1 VRALRAL
8 PHPEEV
14 ALCSSFHPAIV
25 RAIAARGLP
34 AAWLVHAGQ
43 RVLKEARGFRLLGA
57 AAVHPER
64 VLATPERVA
73 RWKRAGALVNVWTV
87 NDPDEARRL
96 AALGVDAIIS
106 DVPARVLG
114 ALG

>member
-1 VRALRAL
+1 
-8 PHPEEV
+8 
-14 ALCSSFHPAIV
+14 
-25 RAIAARGLP
+25 
-34 AAWLVHAGQ
+34 
-43 RVLKEARGFRLLGA
+43 
-57 AAVHPER
+57 VHPER

-106 DVPARVLG
+106 DVPGGVLG